1 MMSAASFSTGLPPI
15 KSGATLTGVAPG
27 KTTEFAATAQ
37 SAQEA
42 LGWLPPSPG
51 GKSPPEW

>member
-27 KTTEFAATAQ
+27 KTTKFAATAQ